1 MSRVLS
7 AHLSRRPLHAGRTAG
22 GPPAPALAAPSRG
35 GDPPKV
41 PSKPAERWDQPG
53 WALLGPL
60 FRAIVDCGQR
70 GRAGAVAKAGC
81 EVSGGG
87 GPASSM
93 HKRDPGCAESR
104 GPPGTA
110 LHSPLDGSEARLWD
124 VADSACWLLGSS
136 ADERSHRVQSPAPPA
151 VTSRAPTAPGSPHP
165 GRLHP
170 LHPCAERGP
179 LQVTIAAVQ
188 TLRCP
193 WPPLSP
199 TLSIEC
205 WCWGQQAKT
214 FPSPLAARGPKV
226 MKAITAKGFQESRPE
241 RADSA
246 QKVPLALG
254 PSPSSYLECRHEGRG
269 LSSLLGP

>member
-1 MSRVLS
+1 MRAGQQVAL
-7 AHLSRRPLHAGRTAG
+7 LPRPWLRPAG
-22 GPPAPALAAPSRG
+22 AATRPRCLPSLRRG
-35 GDPPKV
+35 GISQAGLCWGLSSE
-41 PSKPAERWDQPG
+41 PSST
-53 WALLGPL
+53 
-60 FRAIVDCGQR
+60 V
-70 GRAGAVAKAGC
+70 GR
-81 EVSGGG
+81 GGG
-87 GPASSM
+87 QGLRRKLGVRLAVEVGLHPPCT
-93 HKRDPGCAESR
+93 KGTR
-104 GPPGTA
+104 GVQSQEAPLEQPFTHQKARSGQ
-110 LHSPLDGSEARLWD
+110 PLDGSEARLWD